1 MALEGVME
9 ILTKS
14 EIDMIGGG
22 GESSVDT
29 RSKKGCY
36 GNGTSTNYGGQAN
49 GFVPNSSP
57 GISAE
62 CAWAL
67 GLAAFGGGVGGAI
80 AGSARAI
87 AGGLVSGSIGGL
99 SSCIGNGGGKGT
111 QNASE
116 KRSGSYNGG
125 TCRW

>member
-1 MALEGVME
+1 MRM
-9 ILTKS
+9 
-14 EIDMIGGG
+14 
-22 GESSVDT
+22 
-29 RSKKGCY
+29 
-36 GNGTSTNYGGQAN
+36 
-49 GFVPNSSP
+49 
-57 GISAE
+57 
-62 CAWAL
+62 AL
-67 GLAAFGGGVGGAI
+67 GLAAFGGGVGGVI

-116 KRSGSYNGG
+116 KRSDSYNGG